1 MRVPAL
7 APALLLLVS
16 GVFLARPG
24 DATAQG
30 IADREIVDLQFEGNV
45 AFPDKDLR
53 TAILTDRTTCKSF
66 LFNFPFPICP
76 FTDWGFAHSREYLDE
91 GELPLD
97 VIRLELYY
105 RQRGFRAASVDTTV
119 ARDDGTARVL
129 FHVHE
134 NEPTLI
140 SEIGVQVSG
149 EAIDSATVLSLLPT
163 ADGDRL
169 DLIALQQ
176 GEAAVTD
183 QLRRAGYV
191 DAAVL
196 RDYFIPRDSRQAEVS
211 IRVAPGPRVR
221 IGEVR
226 IVGAEDVGDDVVRSL
241 LEFETGDW
249 FQETRILD
257 SQRRLFNL
265 DAFRYANIASER
277 ANDTLIDLVVQV
289 ATAER
294 RAVRAGFGVQTNE
307 CVQVEGQF
315 ANRNFFGGG
324 RTFLVTGRLSNLLTK
339 QIAGSFPCNGTST
352 EEVYQ
357 ELNWLL
363 DLSFVQP
370 VFSGSRNSLQLRL
383 FTERETVPDL
393 FVRTGVGGEVA
404 FNWLVAPQM
413 SMRPSYRPELT
424 AFGEQSADIYFC
436 VNYGLCTPEDIE
448 LLTESKWL
456 SPVRLLWAWN
466 QTDNPLAA
474 TTGYY
479 IAAEGEAAAS
489 FTGSD
494 YQYIRGSVETAGF
507 TPVFGNAVLGGR
519 IRTGGVRGM
528 SGTVFGGEDA
538 EVEIIHPTKRFFAGG
553 PQSVRGYGLNLLGP
567 TVLVMSDIDDCGS
580 GFLTPEE
587 LQECADALPANEF
600 DERPVGGNLLIEGSI
615 ELRFPLSG
623 RFTVVGFIDSGQ
635 VWRSV
640 DERVK
645 VVATPG
651 VGVRYRSPVGPLR
664 MDLGFNP
671 AGPVL
676 KPVVVVRSETGE
688 IVELEDGVVYDPYA
702 WDDPSFFTEFWR
714 RIQLQFSIGEAF

>member
-7 APALLLLVS
+7 APALLLIAS
-16 GVFLARPG
+16 GVSLAVPG
-24 DATAQG
+24 DAWAQG
-30 IADREIVDLQFEGNV
+30 SADREIVDLQFEGNE
-45 AFPDKDLR
+45 AFQDKVLR
-53 TAILTDRTTCKSF
+53 TAILTDRTQCRSF
-66 LFNFPFPICP
+66 LFYFPFPICP

-97 VIRLELYY
+97 VIRLQLYY
-105 RQRGFRAASVDTTV
+105 RQRGFRQASVDTV
-119 ARDDGTARVL
+119 IARDNGKAQVL
-129 FHVHE
+129 FRIEE

-140 SEIGVQVSG
+140 SSIGVQLSG
-149 EAIDSATVLSLLPT
+149 EAIDSATVLSLLPV
-163 ADGDRL
+163 AEGDRL

-183 QLRRAGYV
+183 QLRRTGYV

-196 RDYFIPRDSRQAEVS
+196 RDYFIPRDSRQADVS
-211 IRVAPGPRVR
+211 LRVDPGPRVR

-241 LEFETGDW
+241 LEFESGDW
-249 FQETRILD
+249 FQETRIID

-265 DAFRYANIASER
+265 EAFRYANIASER
-277 ANDTLIDLVVQV
+277 ANDTLIDLLVQV

-307 CVQVEGQF
+307 CVQIEGQF
-315 ANRNFFGGG
+315 TNRNFFGGG
-324 RTFLVTGRLSNLLTK
+324 RTFLATGRISNLLTK
-339 QIAGSFPCNGTST
+339 QLAGNFPCNGTSSD
-352 EEVYQ
+352 EVYQ

-393 FVRTGVGGEVA
+393 FVRTGVGGEFA
-404 FNWLVAPQM
+404 FNWRVRPRM

-436 VNYGLCTPEDIE
+436 VNFGLCTPEDIA

-489 FTGSD
+489 VTGSD

-507 TPVFGNAVLGGR
+507 NPVFGSAVLGAR
-519 IRTGGVRGM
+519 LRFGGVRGM
-528 SGTVFGGEDA
+528 SGTVFGGED
-538 EVEIIHPTKRFFAGG
+538 EDVEIIFPTKRFFAGG
-553 PQSVRGYGLNLLGP
+553 PQSVRGFGLNLLGP
-567 TVLVMSDIDDCGS
+567 TVLVMSDLEDCGS

-587 LQECADALPANEF
+587 LQECADALPPTAF
-600 DERPVGGNLLIEGSI
+600 DERPVGGNVLLEGSL
-615 ELRFPLSG
+615 ELRFPVG
-623 RFTVVGFIDSGQ
+623 ARFTIVGFVDAGQ
-635 VWRSV
+635 VWRSF
-640 DERVK
+640 DERVQLI
-645 VVATPG
+645 ATPG
-651 VGVRYRSPVGPLR
+651 VGVRFKSPIGPLR

-671 AGPVL
+671 SGPVL
-676 KPVVVVRSETGE
+676 KPVVAVSSETGA
-688 IVELEDGVVYDPYA
+688 IIELEDEVVYDPYA
-702 WDDPSFFTEFWR
+702 WDDPSLFTEFWR